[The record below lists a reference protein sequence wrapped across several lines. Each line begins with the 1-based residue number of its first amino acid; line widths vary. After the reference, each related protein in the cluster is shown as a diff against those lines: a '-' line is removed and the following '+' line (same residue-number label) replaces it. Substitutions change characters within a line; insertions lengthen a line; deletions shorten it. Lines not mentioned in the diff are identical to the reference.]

1 VGRQENGQASNF
13 NAIVLDD
20 EGIKEAITM
29 KETTM
34 VDEDKIAKGDR
45 TMAEEDL
52 ITNAAAIHYAK
63 AKEYTTLEESL
74 TVQRT
79 EVHHEDTVEDI
90 TIGLAK
96 KTALEPRTLSV
107 NVIASNAIAASPNTI
122 AKIEDDHL
130 EARDVVFED
139 VHNVQR
145 GRAER
150 QRQEE
155 RTLEIIEIRPKAVN
169 IHCAQTPNPAHLRG
183 IKVLKTGNTSMLLCV
198 QSVGK
203 L

>member
-29 KETTM
+29 EETTM

-63 AKEYTTLEESL
+63 AKEDTTLEESL
-74 TVQRT
+74 TVQRI
-79 EVHHEDTVEDI
+79 EVHHEDTVQDI
-90 TIGLAK
+90 TIGLAE
-96 KTALEPRTLSV
+96 KTALELRTLSV
-107 NVIASNAIAASPNTI
+107 NVIASNAMAALPNTI
-122 AKIEDDHL
+122 AEIEDDHL

-139 VHNVQR
+139 VH
-145 GRAER
+145 
-150 QRQEE
+150 
-155 RTLEIIEIRPKAVN
+155 
-169 IHCAQTPNPAHLRG
+169 
-183 IKVLKTGNTSMLLCV
+183 
-198 QSVGK
+198 SV
-203 L
+203 